1 MKIFQTSTFW
11 YTELQFAAILGG
23 FALGLGGI
31 ATMTVIMSITVFAL
45 NPELLAAPESE
56 VMAYFNAPGLQLAF
70 LLLGS
75 LCITM
80 GGVLTAWLAN
90 GRERPNVRALM
101 ALWTYANALAL
112 PIWWDSPW
120 WALLAGL
127 LGPAAFTWIGAVPV
141 EALRGR
147 SIKP

>member
-1 MKIFQTSTFW
+1 MKIFQTSQFW
-11 YTELQFAAILGG
+11 YTELQFGAILGG

-31 ATMTVIMSITVFAL
+31 AVMTVIMTITVFAL
-45 NPELLAAPESE
+45 HPTLVEASDEA
-56 VMAYFNAPGLQLAF
+56 VVAYFNEPMLQLAF

-75 LCITM
+75 FCIMM
-80 GGVLTAWLAN
+80 GGVLTSWLAN

-101 ALWTYANALAL
+101 ALWTYANAMAL
-112 PIWWDSPW
+112 PLWWDSSW